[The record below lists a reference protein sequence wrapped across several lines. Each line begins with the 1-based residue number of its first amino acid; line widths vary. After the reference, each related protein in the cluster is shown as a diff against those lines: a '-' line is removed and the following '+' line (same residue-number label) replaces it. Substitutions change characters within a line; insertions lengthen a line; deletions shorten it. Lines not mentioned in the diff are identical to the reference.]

1 MEAEIGWKAQIP
13 NPALKP
19 LEAIVG
25 EWETTGIHPY
35 FPDVAVRGRT
45 SFAWQDGGAFLVW
58 RSEVDH
64 PQFPSGIAIFGS
76 DDEAKTW
83 FITYFDSRGV
93 SRKYDITLEPD
104 GFTMHRET
112 EKFSQRATFRIE
124 AGGDRIVSRG
134 EMSRDGGA
142 WEGDLSTTYERVKP

>member
-1 MEAEIGWKAQIP
+1 MAAEIGSKAQIP

-25 EWETTGIHPY
+25 EWRTTGVHPLMPGTKVY
-35 FPDVAVRGRT
+35 GRT
-45 SFAWQDGGAFLVW
+45 SFAWQDGGAFLVC

-83 FITYFDSRGV
+83 FITYFDLRGV
-93 SRKYDITLEPD
+93 SRKYDITLDPD
-104 GFTMHRET
+104 GLTMHRET
-112 EKFSQRATFRIE
+112 QKFSQRATFRIE
-124 AGGDRIVSRG
+124 AGGDRMVSHG

-142 WEGDLSTTYERVKP
+142 WEGDLSTTYERAKP